1 MPARR
6 SEDPSLTDAEKRGEG
21 AREHWDEAAR
31 AAARPT
37 PLQRS
42 LPDRDNAADG
52 TSGVLS
58 ADDAEAAAACED
70 DGGAPGASSGQETTD
85 Q

>member
-6 SEDPSLTDAEKRGEG
+6 SEDTSLTDAEKRGEG

-31 AAARPT
+31 AAARPA

-42 LPDRDNAADG
+42 LPDRDNAGEGDPDAP
-52 TSGVLS
+52 S
-58 ADDAEAAAACED
+58 AGAPESAAACED
-70 DGGAPGASSGQETTD
+70 GDEPRGASSGQEATD

>member
-42 LPDRDNAADG
+42 LPDRDNAADE
-52 TSGVLS
+52 TSGAPS
-58 ADDAEAAAACED
+58 ADDAESAAACED
-70 DGGAPGASSGQETTD
+70 GDEPRSASSGQEATD

>member
-6 SEDPSLTDAEKRGEG
+6 SEDPTLTDAEKRGEG
-21 AREHWDEAAR
+21 AREHWDGAAR

-42 LPDRDNAADG
+42 LPDRDNAGEGDPGAPSVG
-52 TSGVLS
+52 APESP
-58 ADDAEAAAACED
+58 AACED
-70 DGGAPGASSGQETTD
+70 GDEPRGASSGQEAAD
-85 Q
+85 G

>member
-31 AAARPT
+31 AAARPA

-52 TSGVLS
+52 PSGVPS
-58 ADDAEAAAACED
+58 AGAPESAAACED
-70 DGGAPGASSGQETTD
+70 GDEPRGASSGQEATD

>member
-21 AREHWDEAAR
+21 TREHWDEAAR
-31 AAARPT
+31 AAARPA

-42 LPDRDNAADG
+42 LPDRDNSADG
-52 TSGVLS
+52 ACGAPTV
-58 ADDAEAAAACED
+58 DPAEPAAACED
-70 DGGAPGASSGQETTD
+70 DRDAPGASSGQEATD